1 MVWPLGRRGINIIS
15 ECARPKILF
24 GWVANDDGCGY
35 ARDISGTY
43 THSPVQSLSSGSLGS
58 ELLSL
63 GTQAQLRDRA
73 PLFLVAVEH
82 HHIGPTYSLA
92 NHHPAHT
99 QCPCPCVL
107 VCYCCCCYLSRV
119 ARVACSLTRSNRRY
133 VECERIC
140 KFVQNKFCLYGPKT
154 LFASSA
160 RRPFSLIAATRHII
174 EWSVVPLPLP
184 RVSCR
189 PFSDPC
195 HQKALTRSFGNS
207 HLAIIPRYA
216 TRVRVRLLAENR
228 ARNMDCIQMNL
239 RRGECK

>member
-1 MVWPLGRRGINIIS
+1 MVVVMPGI
-15 ECARPKILF
+15 F
-24 GWVANDDGCGY
+24 
-35 ARDISGTY
+35 
-43 THSPVQSLSSGSLGS
+43 
-58 ELLSL
+58 
-63 GTQAQLRDRA
+63 
-73 PLFLVAVEH
+73 
-82 HHIGPTYSLA
+82 
-92 NHHPAHT
+92 PAHT
-99 QCPCPCVL
+99 HTHTQSSPVLVLGQFGFRIVIAWNAGTAQRQGTSFPRCGRASSYRSHLFAGQPPPSSQCPCPCVL

-174 EWSVVPLPLP
+174 EWSVVPLLLPLP

-189 PFSDPC
+189 PFSVPC

-207 HLAIIPRYA
+207 HLAIIDMPLV
-216 TRVRVRLLAENR
+216 VRVRLLAQNR